1 MQMGMALK
9 IGTFKRAGE
18 AANRPPRSSRMGIME
33 MIKIMISP
41 DTLPPKAAVSPCT
54 SESVIIISFIKSF
67 AAHAWGKSNLIIC
80 DTAQNFNYNRKKTR
94 RLQYVLCKKTMLFCR
109 KIC

>member
-67 AAHAWGKSNLIIC
+67 AAHARGKSNLIIC
-80 DTAQNFNYNRKKTR
+80 DTAQNFNYNRKKN
-94 RLQYVLCKKTMLFCR
+94 QKAAVCFV
-109 KIC
+109 